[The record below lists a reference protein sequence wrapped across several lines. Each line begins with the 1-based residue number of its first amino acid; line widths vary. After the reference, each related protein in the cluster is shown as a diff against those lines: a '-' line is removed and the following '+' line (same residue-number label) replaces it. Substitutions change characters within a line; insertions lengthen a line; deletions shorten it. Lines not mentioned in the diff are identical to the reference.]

1 MKVSLM
7 EKHNLIVGGTSGLG
21 LELAR
26 NMSVNDEQAIVTGRH
41 DPNVDFAEYRHFDL
55 AGDHLPA

>member
-21 LELAR
+21 LELAITYR
-26 NMSVNDEQAIVTGRH
+26 LEIVT
-41 DPNVDFAEYRHFDL
+41 PNS
-55 AGDHLPA
+55 